1 MSEKQIEQALVKAV
15 KSAGGLCLKW
25 VSPGWDGAPDRI
37 VLFGD
42 SYIGRIAFVEV
53 KAPGG
58 KVRKIQRVRHQ
69 QLRKLGF
76 KVFVL
81 DDPNYIPM
89 IIEEIFLMFKLVLE
103 KAEEPEIKLP
113 TSAGSSKKQESSLR
127 QNFSDKLL

>member
-1 MSEKQIEQALVKAV
+1 MSEKQIERALVKAV
-15 KSAGGLCLKW
+15 KDAGGLCLKW

-42 SYIGRIAFVEV
+42 NRIGRIAFVEV

-58 KVRKIQRVRHQ
+58 KVRKIQQVRHR
-69 QLRKLGF
+69 QLRSMGF

-89 IIEEIFLMFKLVLE
+89 IIEEI
-103 KAEEPEIKLP
+103 KATAKE
-113 TSAGSSKKQESSLR
+113 
-127 QNFSDKLL
+127 

>member
-1 MSEKQIEQALVKAV
+1 MSEKQIERALIKAV
-15 KSAGGLCLKW
+15 KDAGGLCLKW

-42 SYIGRIAFVEV
+42 NGIGRIAFVEV

-58 KVRKIQRVRHQ
+58 KARKIQQVRHR
-69 QLRKLGF
+69 QLRSMGF

-89 IIEEIFLMFKLVLE
+89 IIEEI
-103 KAEEPEIKLP
+103 KATAKE
-113 TSAGSSKKQESSLR
+113 
-127 QNFSDKLL
+127 

>member
-1 MSEKQIEQALVKAV
+1 MSEKQIERALIKAV
-15 KSAGGLCLKW
+15 KDAGGLCLKW

-37 VLFGD
+37 VLLEVNH
-42 SYIGRIAFVEV
+42 IGRIAFVEV

-58 KVRKIQRVRHQ
+58 KVRKIQRVRHK

-89 IIEEIFLMFKLVLE
+89 IIEEVKGNEE
-103 KAEEPEIKLP
+103 K
-113 TSAGSSKKQESSLR
+113 
-127 QNFSDKLL
+127 

>member
-1 MSEKQIEQALVKAV
+1 MSEKQIERALIKAV
-15 KSAGGLCLKW
+15 KDAGGLCLKW

-42 SYIGRIAFVEV
+42 NGIGRIAFVEV

-58 KVRKIQRVRHQ
+58 KVRKIQQVRHR
-69 QLRKLGF
+69 QLRSMGF

-89 IIEEIFLMFKLVLE
+89 IIEEI
-103 KAEEPEIKLP
+103 KATAKE
-113 TSAGSSKKQESSLR
+113 
-127 QNFSDKLL
+127 

>member
-81 DDPNYIPM
+81 DDPNYIPL
-89 IIEEIFLMFKLVLE
+89 IIEEIKE
-103 KAEEPEIKLP
+103 
-113 TSAGSSKKQESSLR
+113 Q
-127 QNFSDKLL
+127 

>member
-42 SYIGRIAFVEV
+42 NHVGRIAFVEV

-58 KVRKIQRVRHQ
+58 KVRKIQQVRHK

-76 KVFVL
+76 KVFAL

-89 IIEEIFLMFKLVLE
+89 IIEEIKE
-103 KAEEPEIKLP
+103 
-113 TSAGSSKKQESSLR
+113 Q
-127 QNFSDKLL
+127 

>member
-1 MSEKQIEQALVKAV
+1 MSEKQIERALIKAV
-15 KSAGGLCLKW
+15 KDAGGLCLKW

-42 SYIGRIAFVEV
+42 NGIGCIAFVEV

-58 KVRKIQRVRHQ
+58 RVRKIQQVRHR
-69 QLRKLGF
+69 QLMKMGF

-89 IIEEIFLMFKLVLE
+89 IIEEI
-103 KAEEPEIKLP
+103 KATAKE
-113 TSAGSSKKQESSLR
+113 
-127 QNFSDKLL
+127 

>member
-1 MSEKQIEQALVKAV
+1 MTEKQIEQALVKAV

-37 VLFGD
+37 VLFGG
-42 SYIGRIAFVEV
+42 SNIGRIAFVEV

-58 KVRKIQRVRHQ
+58 KARKIQQVRHR

-81 DDPNYIPM
+81 DNPDYIPM
-89 IIEEIFLMFKLVLE
+89 IIK
-103 KAEEPEIKLP
+103 EIKE
-113 TSAGSSKKQESSLR
+113 Q
-127 QNFSDKLL
+127 